1 MFLNLKR
8 YHFEV
13 KANEIFFRTI
23 RENRVLVLLFE
34 QALADSFK
42 TLKVDNKDI
51 ILFLKLAKTGN

>member
-1 MFLNLKR
+1 M
-8 YHFEV
+8 FEV
-13 KANEIFFRTI
+13 KANQIFFRPI

-34 QALADSFK
+34 QAFADSFK